1 MPTLITYATLRGS
14 TAEIAERIA
23 TVLKSKGIT
32 VDTLPI
38 DQVSK
43 EKLSK
48 YTSVIVGSA
57 VINFSWI
64 ASATSFLQKN
74 TSTLSNLP
82 VWAFST
88 GCPNTVPKRFE
99 EAWHAKEEPEL
110 LEQDVRKEVKNLRD
124 HVLFLGRSLKGHFG
138 IPWRIFWGCF
148 GGTYGDFRDWDAI
161 ERWADKV
168 GDEILTLDGTVTV
181 G

>member
-1 MPTLITYATLRGS
+1 MSTLITYATLRGS

-23 TVLKSKGIT
+23 NVLKSKGIP
-32 VDTLPI
+32 VDTLPV

-57 VINFSWI
+57 VINFSWLPP
-64 ASATSFLQKN
+64 ATSFLRKN
-74 TSTLSNLP
+74 ASTLSSLP

-88 GCPNTVPKRFE
+88 GCPNTTPKRFQE
-99 EAWHAKEEPEL
+99 SWNVKEEPQM
-110 LEQDVRKEVKNLRD
+110 LEYDIKREVKNIRE
-124 HVLFLGRSLKGHFG
+124 HVLFHGKFLKSHFG
-138 IPWRIFWGCF
+138 FAWRTFWSCF
-148 GGTYGDFRDWDAI
+148 GGKYGDFRDWEEI
-161 ERWADKV
+161 EHWGNKV
-168 GDEILTLDGTVTV
+168 GDEILRLNSSVTV